1 MRAMIFIVVSP
12 SMTSIRIPETAWAL
26 VNLISNSLAQS
37 VAEIDRGVGCR
48 HRRVRIGGVRFQAHH
63 IDLAR
68 CMRTWKTTQDSPA
81 DRGGVL
87 RVKREVKQ
95 WT

>member
-37 VAEIDRGVGCR
+37 MAEIDRGVG
-48 HRRVRIGGVRFQAHH
+48 
-63 IDLAR
+63 
-68 CMRTWKTTQDSPA
+68 
-81 DRGGVL
+81 
-87 RVKREVKQ
+87 
-95 WT
+95 